1 MEGAI
6 VQSSCDNLMMK
17 TPQPDTHDSGFTLV
31 ELLVVIAVVVTLTAT
46 IAPAFMGINNAGNVT
61 RAAYD
66 VAGALNSARAY
77 AMAKNTY
84 VWVGFFEENAAQ
96 PFTSGTGR
104 VVMSIVASK
113 DGTMAAASGTIPSAS
128 LTQINKLVKID
139 NMHLTTAGIAQ
150 FPVGDGTGMAFDS
163 RPLAAQVWPTNAAS
177 GSSQA
182 PFQYPVGN
190 GATAQYTFNTA
201 IQFSPRGEVQVRV
214 NNASQPVQPVVE
226 IGLQPAHGTVPD
238 ANSKNLAAVQITGIA
253 GNVKIYRR

>member
-1 MEGAI
+1 
-6 VQSSCDNLMMK
+6 MK
-17 TPQPDTHDSGFTLV
+17 TPQPDTHGQGFSLL
-31 ELLVVIAVVVTLTAT
+31 ELLVVIAVVMTMMTMV
-46 IAPAFMGINNAGNVT
+46 APAFIGINNAGNVT

-84 VWVGFFEENAAQ
+84 VWVGFFEENASQ
-96 PFTSGTGR
+96 PFASGTGR

-113 DGTMAAASGTIPSAS
+113 DGTMAVTSGTIPSAS

-139 NMHLTTAGIAQ
+139 NMHLTTAGNAQ
-150 FPVGDGTGMAFDS
+150 FPVGDGSGMTFDN
-163 RPLAAQVWPTNAAS
+163 RPLAAQVWPTNAPS
-177 GSSQA
+177 GPSQA

-214 NNASQPVQPVVE
+214 NNSSQPVQSVVE